1 MPLSPIREE
10 GENGGAYENHFPERS
25 SPRVTSPKMTRLV
38 IELVDPADTPQL
50 VVVHWPAK
58 ATAVRPAAYGESAAR
73 AMRLLANADV
83 ALARLRAR
91 RRQPKVER

>member
-1 MPLSPIREE
+1 MQQSSPITTVLAE
-10 GENGGAYENHFPERS
+10 GDLNEND
-25 SPRVTSPKMTRLV
+25 RLV

>member
-1 MPLSPIREE
+1 VQP
-10 GENGGAYENHFPERS
+10 S
-25 SPRVTSPKMTRLV
+25 SPRTILAEGDLTENDRLV
-38 IELVDPADTPQL
+38 IELVDPAADSPQL
-50 VVVHWPAK
+50 VVVHWPTK

-91 RRQPKVER
+91 RRSKVKRS